1 MKKATDILSGEHKQI
16 LKLIDLLC
24 VRCNELEKEVEIDK
38 EFFQKVIIFIK
49 DYADKFHHLK
59 EEDVLF
65 VEFGKNLE
73 DAHCD
78 PTKQMLYEHEQGR
91 NFVVGMEESLKEENK
106 DKLIENACN
115 YAELLRDHIFKE
127 DNIFYPMINEV
138 ISSDTQNKIL
148 SKFKQVEEKIGL
160 KKRNE
165 LMNIIKELG
174 IE

>member
-1 MKKATDILSGEHKQI
+1 MCE
-16 LKLIDLLC
+16 
-24 VRCNELEKEVEIDK
+24 
-38 EFFQKVIIFIK
+38 KVIIFIK

-106 DKLIENACN
+106 DKLISTIIE
-115 YAELLRDHIFKE
+115 YVEHHDHYK
-127 DNIFYPMINEV
+127 
-138 ISSDTQNKIL
+138 
-148 SKFKQVEEKIGL
+148 KQL
-160 KKRNE
+160 KK
-165 LMNIIKELG
+165 LTIKLHEEYFSCKLRPM
-174 IE
+174 ESL